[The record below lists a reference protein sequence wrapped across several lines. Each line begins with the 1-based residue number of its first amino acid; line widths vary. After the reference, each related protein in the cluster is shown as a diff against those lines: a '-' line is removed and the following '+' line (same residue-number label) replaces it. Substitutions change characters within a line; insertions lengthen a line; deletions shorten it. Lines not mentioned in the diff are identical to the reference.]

1 MEGIPAIIKVGGWH
15 GGTAPT
21 VSKIV
26 QVGGIPAII
35 KVGGWHGGTAPTVS
49 KIVQVGAMPPCLP
62 CHASS
67 RRFIICVPRN
77 ISYLTSL
84 SKFARRGYLETR
96 PKVSGETTS

>member
-26 QVGGIPAII
+26 E
-35 KVGGWHGGTAPTVS
+35 
-49 KIVQVGAMPPCLP
+49 VGAMPPCLP

-77 ISYLTSL
+77 ISDKEVLIKALEQESL
-84 SKFARRGYLETR
+84 LSFEEELEQAISTAHTENVSAWIEAIAHYIRGKQR
-96 PKVSGETTS
+96 KD